1 MTFPSSRASSAF
13 TLRGHDPDAYRRLD
27 MAETHQVTHPDPV
40 VVSLPDVP
48 ERVHMGELPTN
59 VDVRLVPPEPEP
71 VPDLADIELVVPY
84 VRIREPL
91 LELLAGGGGR
101 LQVIQTLSAGVDW
114 LVGRVPEHVMV
125 CNARGVY
132 DAPLAE
138 WVVGAILAMERGLV
152 QSRDAQARHA
162 WEAIEPPELSG
173 RHVVILGL
181 GSIGT
186 AISDRLRP
194 FGVEVIG
201 VARTAR
207 DGVRGLA
214 ELDAVLGDAEVVV
227 NILPLTS
234 ETRGLLDAR
243 RLGLLPDGALL
254 VNAGRGRTIET
265 SALVAELRTG
275 RLRAALDV
283 TDPEPLPPEHPL
295 WGLPNVLI
303 SPHMAGDSPGST
315 TRAFELA
322 GDQVRRFAA
331 GEPLINEV
339 AGYLLE

>member
-1 MTFPSSRASSAF
+1 MPEAAR
-13 TLRGHDPDAYRRLD
+13 PD
-27 MAETHQVTHPDPV
+27 TV
-40 VVSLPDVP
+40 VVCLPDIP
-48 ERVHMGELPTN
+48 ERVHMGELPMN
-59 VDVRLVPPEPEP
+59 IDVRLVPPEPEP
-71 VPDLADIELVVPY
+71 VPDLAEVDLVVPY

-91 LELLAGGGGR
+91 LELLAGPTGR
-101 LQVIQTLSAGVDW
+101 LRVIQTLSAGVDW

-138 WVVGAILAMERGLV
+138 WVVGAILAMQRGLV
-152 QSRDAQARHA
+152 QSRDAQARHE
-162 WEAIEPPELSG
+162 WKAIEPPELAG
-173 RHVVILGL
+173 RRVVILGL

-186 AISDRLRP
+186 AIADRLRP

-201 VARTAR
+201 VGRTAR

-214 ELDAVLGDAEVVV
+214 DLDEVLRDAEILV

-234 ETRGLLDAR
+234 ETTGLLDAR

-265 SALVAELRTG
+265 AALVEELQAG

-283 TDPEPLPPEHPL
+283 TDPEPLPPDHPL
-295 WGLPNVLI
+295 WELPNVLLT
-303 SPHMAGDSPGST
+303 PHMAGDSPAST
-315 TRAFELA
+315 IRAFELA
-322 GDQVRRFAA
+322 GDQVRRFAT

-339 AGYLLE
+339 ARYLLE

>member
-1 MTFPSSRASSAF
+1 MQSAADTRA
-13 TLRGHDPDAYRRLD
+13 GYRRVD
-27 MAETHQVTHPDPV
+27 MADAPEAAGLDTV
-40 VVSLPDVP
+40 VCLPDTP
-48 ERVHMGELPTN
+48 ERAHMGALPAN
-59 VDVRLVPPEPEP
+59 VDVRLVPPEPAP
-71 VPDLADIELVVPY
+71 VPDLAEVDLIVPLM
-84 VRIREPL
+84 RTRTPL
-91 LELLAGGGGR
+91 LELLAGPPGR
-101 LQVIQTLSAGVDW
+101 LRVIQTLSAGVDW
-114 LVGRVPEHVMV
+114 LVGNVPKQVMV

-138 WVVGAILAMERGLV
+138 WVVGAILAMQRGLV
-152 QSRDAQARHA
+152 QARDAQARRE
-162 WEAIEPPELSG
+162 WDEIEPPELAG
-173 RHVVILGL
+173 RRVVILGL

-186 AISDRLRP
+186 AISNRLRP

-214 ELDAVLGDAEVVV
+214 DLDEVLPEAEILV
-227 NILPLTS
+227 NILPLTG

-265 SALVAELRTG
+265 SALVEELQAG
-275 RLRAALDV
+275 RMRAALDV
-283 TDPEPLPPEHPL
+283 TDPEPLPGDHPL

-315 TRAFELA
+315 IRSFELA

-339 AGYLLE
+339 ARYLLE

>member
-1 MTFPSSRASSAF
+1 VPEPIPIAPESTS
-13 TLRGHDPDAYRRLD
+13 
-27 MAETHQVTHPDPV
+27 V
-40 VVSLPDVP
+40 VVCLPDVG
-48 ERVHMGELPTN
+48 ERVHMGDLPAN
-59 VDVRLVPPEPEP
+59 VNVRLVPPEPEP
-71 VPDLADIELVVPY
+71 IPDLADVALVVPY
-84 VRIREPL
+84 LRIRESL

-101 LQVIQTLSAGVDW
+101 LRVIQTLSAGVEW
-114 LVGRVPEHVMV
+114 LVGRVPEHVIV

-138 WVVGAILAMERGLV
+138 WVVGAILAMQRGLV
-152 QSRDAQARHA
+152 QSRDAQARRE

-173 RHVVILGL
+173 RRVVILGL

-194 FGVEVIG
+194 FGVEVVG
-201 VARTAR
+201 VARTSR
-207 DGVRGLA
+207 EGVRGLA
-214 ELDAVLGDAEVVV
+214 DLDAVLRDAEILV

-254 VNAGRGRTIET
+254 VNAGRGPTIDT
-265 SALVAELRTG
+265 GALVAEVQTG

-283 TDPEPLPPEHPL
+283 TDPEPLPPDHPL

-303 SPHMAGDSPGST
+303 TPHMAGDSPGST
-315 TRAFELA
+315 IRAFELA
-322 GDQVRRFAA
+322 GDQVRRFA
-331 GEPLINEV
+331 GDEPLINDV
-339 AGYLLE
+339 ARYLLE